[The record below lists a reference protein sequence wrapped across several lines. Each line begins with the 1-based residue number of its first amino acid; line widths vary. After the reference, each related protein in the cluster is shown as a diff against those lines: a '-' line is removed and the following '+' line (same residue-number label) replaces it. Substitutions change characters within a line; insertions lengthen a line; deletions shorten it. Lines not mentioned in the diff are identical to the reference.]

1 MCHRGQIS
9 GVPGFGCG
17 LADEGPDNGG
27 SVASAHVDENKS
39 ATFVPINLPIRS
51 YMMS

>member
-27 SVASAHVDENKS
+27 SVASAQGNAMHEIGRQIAVV
-39 ATFVPINLPIRS
+39 APAIGT
-51 YMMS
+51 